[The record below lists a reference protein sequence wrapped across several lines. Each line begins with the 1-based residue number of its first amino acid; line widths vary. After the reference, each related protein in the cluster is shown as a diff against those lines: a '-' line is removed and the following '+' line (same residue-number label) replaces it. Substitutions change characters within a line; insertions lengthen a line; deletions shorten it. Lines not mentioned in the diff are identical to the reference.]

1 MTLEK
6 AVQKIGQKVRYQ
18 NSYMRVDNPD
28 YILESVTVKAVDG
41 KVIQSAQIY
50 HKSSG
55 YCKLH
60 VRLSEIT

>member
-18 NSYMRVDNPD
+18 NSYMRVDNSD

-50 HKSSG
+50 HKSSD